1 MAHQVYKLN
10 YFSVFTN
17 FNENSIFQ
25 LKYLIEY
32 QTVVQTG
39 INELKVNQLKVQLDN
54 ERKKSNN
61 ARERG
66 RIRYINDEFE
76 HLQKIMKPWLNGY
89 APKVRRDL

>member
-25 LKYLIEY
+25 LNFLEY

>member
-10 YFSVFTN
+10 YFSVFEMRIL
-17 FNENSIFQ
+17 FLQ
-25 LKYLIEY
+25 LKYLEY

-89 APKVRRDL
+89 APKVGRDL